1 MLHYLRKQHEMQTS
15 YFLDSVMDYTIDN
28 SVQFYGVIK
37 NARHIVRLMKAI
49 NIKNTVVCFI
59 HGEGVMLTVEDSRS
73 VKVLAYLRIH
83 LFHEFRLNGTD
94 IAPFALPIDSFTNC
108 LQATVPQRSDSEFAV
123 KANDDYCEIKY
134 DGTGSYL
141 TLRRHINSRA
151 NMPQTIL
158 CNLTPYEPDEE
169 NPELQIGDSTEEVP
183 QKMIIKRVNER
194 LG

>member
-1 MLHYLRKQHEMQTS
+1 
-15 YFLDSVMDYTIDN
+15 MDYTIDN

-37 NARHIVRLMKAI
+37 NARHIVRLVKAI

-59 HGEGVMLTVEDSRS
+59 HGEGIMLSVEDSRS
-73 VKVLAYLRIH
+73 AKVLAYLRLH
-83 LFHEFRLNGTD
+83 LFHEFKLNGTD

-141 TLRRHINSRA
+141 TLSRA
-151 NMPQTIL
+151 SQPQTIL

-183 QKMIIKRVNER
+183 QKMIIKVS
-194 LG
+194 LSFWKGKMI